1 MLNRLKAPEGAV
13 KKRKRVGRGESSG
26 HGKTAGKGHKGQKAR
41 TGGNV
46 KAGYEGGQTPLH
58 RRVPKRGFTSKSQM
72 SCEIINIERLS
83 VFNKS
88 DVVDAK
94 ALVEKGIVKNMKGGI
109 NIKILG
115 DGEINIP
122 LTVRANKF
130 SAAAREKIEAAGGKA
145 EVI

>member
-1 MLNRLKAPEGAV
+1 
-13 KKRKRVGRGESSG
+13 
-26 HGKTAGKGHKGQKAR
+26 GKGHKGQKAR

-46 KAGYEGGQTPLH
+46 NAGYEGGQTPLH
-58 RRVPKRGFTSKSQM
+58 RRVPKRGFTSKSQVF
-72 SCEIINIERLS
+72 CEIVNIERLS

-88 DVVDAK
+88 DVVDAR

>member
-13 KKRKRVGRGESSG
+13 KKRKRVGRGEGSG

-58 RRVPKRGFTSKSQM
+58 RRVPKRGFTSKSQV
-72 SCEIINIERLS
+72 SCEIVNIERFS

-88 DVVDAK
+88 DVVDAR

>member
-13 KKRKRVGRGESSG
+13 KKRKRVGRGEGSG

-58 RRVPKRGFTSKSQM
+58 RRVPKRGFTSKSQV

>member
-13 KKRKRVGRGESSG
+13 KKRKMVGRGEGSG
-26 HGKTAGKGHKGQKAR
+26 HGKTAGKGHKGQEAR
-41 TGGNV
+41 TGRNV

-58 RRVPKRGFTSKSQM
+58 RRVPKRGFTSKSKV
-72 SCEIINIERLS
+72 SCEIVNIERLS

-88 DVVDAK
+88 DVVDAR

>member
-13 KKRKRVGRGESSG
+13 KKRKRVGRGEGSG

-58 RRVPKRGFTSKSQM
+58 RRLPKRGFTSKSQM

>member
-13 KKRKRVGRGESSG
+13 KKRKRVGRGEGSG

-58 RRVPKRGFTSKSQM
+58 RRVPKRGFTSKSQV
-72 SCEIINIERLS
+72 SCEIVNIERLS

>member
-13 KKRKRVGRGESSG
+13 KKRKRVGRGEGSG

-58 RRVPKRGFTSKSQM
+58 RRVPKRGFTSKSQV
-72 SCEIINIERLS
+72 SCEIVNIERLS

-88 DVVDAK
+88 DVVDAR